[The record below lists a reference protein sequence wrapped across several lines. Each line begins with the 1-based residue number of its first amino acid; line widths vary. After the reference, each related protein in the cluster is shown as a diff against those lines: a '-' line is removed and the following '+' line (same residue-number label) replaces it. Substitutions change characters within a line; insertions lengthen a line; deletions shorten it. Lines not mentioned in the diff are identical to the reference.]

1 MILCL
6 SLSFTIT
13 SKANLT
19 DENLRKYVTY
29 CEMEELGKHEAD
41 LALAQCLK
49 ECSTDWYQKPSVLI
63 PSAALIFLAGFLA
76 NK

>member
-1 MILCL
+1 
-6 SLSFTIT
+6 
-13 SKANLT
+13 
-19 DENLRKYVTY
+19 
-29 CEMEELGKHEAD
+29 MEELGKHEAD

-49 ECSTDWYQKPSVLI
+49 ECTTDWYQKPSVLI